1 MEDGVLQQGSQRRA
15 GTAGA
20 SVRAGVALA
29 GALFSFLAT
38 NGSVYPAVAMVD
50 PWVREGATLFGV
62 LVLVALVGIVR
73 YRPRWLHVRLFSGV
87 ALASVAGYL
96 LLAGAGLAL
105 RSPGLLLAGSLLDS
119 LAEAWLF
126 VLAYLAFA
134 QLEAARRPVVAMGA
148 CLAAYL
154 LQPWANVLAPTY
166 AVAANALCFVVL
178 FLCVR
183 SLVAAPL
190 QEAQRSEPPAEMA
203 VANPQSFLPSGHL
216 LFVTIFVFS
225 IAQGL
230 VIALPGPFNEA
241 PALPVAFLPLAVIL
255 VVYLARRRMPN
266 ADGLFALCALL
277 IIAGMFLQPSDRVV
291 SGGVVSASNTLIEAG
306 ASCFNLLLVL
316 LVGSIAGRNRAT
328 ALPTAALVLAL
339 YWSGVLVG
347 AMLGNGAMALFG
359 WTEQALVWTSFA
371 SAMVFVTFCFIVL
384 KNVSFAE
391 AIGAIRPPEPLR
403 PPAELAMATRG
414 EERAGTDIRC
424 GEEGSLGRVPKT
436 ADLAEGIA
444 VEGISAGGTA
454 LEDRCAAVGTD
465 YGLTPREGEVFAL
478 LAQGRTVGVIR
489 EKLVISLN
497 TARFHTKNIYAK
509 LGVHSQQEL
518 IDLVENF
525 EA

>member
-1 MEDGVLQQGSQRRA
+1 MERMGDEVRRQGAER
-15 GTAGA
+15 GEGA
-20 SVRAGVALA
+20 SVRVAAALA
-29 GALFSFLAT
+29 CALFSFLAT
-38 NGSVYPAVAMVD
+38 NGSIYPAVAAVD
-50 PWVREGATLFGV
+50 PWVRESATLFGV
-62 LVLVALVGIVR
+62 AVLGALVGVAR
-73 YRPRWLHVRLFSGV
+73 YRPCWLHVRLFNGL
-87 ALASVAGYL
+87 ALASVAAYL
-96 LLAGAGLAL
+96 LLDGTGLVL
-105 RSPGLLLAGSLLDS
+105 HSPWLLMAGSLLDS

-126 VLAYLAFA
+126 VLAYVAFA
-134 QLEAARRPVVAMGA
+134 QLDASRRPVVAMSA

-154 LQPWANVLAPTY
+154 LQPWANALAPTA

-183 SLVAAPL
+183 SLVEAPL
-190 QEAQRSEPPAEMA
+190 REARRSEPPAEMA

-255 VVYLARRRMPN
+255 IAYLARRRMPN

-277 IIAGMFLQPSDRVV
+277 IIAGMFLQPSDRMV
-291 SGGVVSASNTLIEAG
+291 SGGMVSASNTLIEAG

-316 LVGSIAGRNRAT
+316 LVGSIAGRNRVT

-339 YWSGVLVG
+339 YWSGVGIG
-347 AMLGNGAMALFG
+347 AVLGNSAMALLG
-359 WTEQALVWTSFA
+359 WTEEALVWTSFA
-371 SAMVFVTFCFIVL
+371 SAMIFVTFCFVAL
-384 KNVSFAE
+384 KNVSFAD
-391 AIGAIRPPEPLR
+391 AIGAIRPPSPLL
-403 PPAELAMATRG
+403 PPVEMTADEDGRVDESDGACGGG
-414 EERAGTDIRC
+414 EECEKVA
-424 GEEGSLGRVPKT
+424 L
-436 ADLAEGIA
+436 
-444 VEGISAGGTA
+444 SAGFVSAKDTVLG
-454 LEDRCAAVGTD
+454 DRCAAVAAD

-478 LAQGRTVGVIR
+478 LAQGRTVGVVR

-518 IDLVENF
+518 IDLVERY
-525 EA
+525 ER

>member
-1 MEDGVLQQGSQRRA
+1 MENGVRQQEPQRRDGA
-15 GTAGA
+15 VGA

-29 GALFSFLAT
+29 CALFSFLAT
-38 NGSVYPAVAMVD
+38 NGSIYPAVAIVD
-50 PWVREGATLFGV
+50 PWVREWATLFGV
-62 LVLVALVGIVR
+62 LVLVALVWVAR
-73 YRPRWLHVRLFSGV
+73 YRPRWLRVCIFNGT
-87 ALASVAGYL
+87 ALVSVAGYL
-96 LLAGAGLAL
+96 LLDGAGLIMRNPAL
-105 RSPGLLLAGSLLDS
+105 LMAGSLLDS

-134 QLEAARRPVVAMGA
+134 QLEAPRRPVVAMGA

-154 LQPWANVLAPTY
+154 LQPWANALVPTY
-166 AVAANALCFVVL
+166 AVAANALCFIVL
-178 FLCVR
+178 FLCVCP
-183 SLVAAPL
+183 LVSAPL
-190 QEAQRSEPPAEMA
+190 REVRHSEPPAEMA
-203 VANPQSFLPSGHL
+203 VANPQSFLPFGHL

-230 VIALPGPFNEA
+230 VVALPGPFNEA

-347 AMLGNGAMALFG
+347 AVLGNGAMVLFG

-371 SAMVFVTFCFIVL
+371 GAMVFVAFCFIVL
-384 KNVSFAE
+384 KNVNFAE
-391 AIGAIRPPEPLR
+391 AIGSIRPPEPLR
-403 PPAELAMATRG
+403 PPAVM
-414 EERAGTDIRC
+414 EERGWRDGTC
-424 GEEGSLGRVPKT
+424 GED
-436 ADLAEGIA
+436 ADATWPSGETLSEMPLAGA
-444 VEGISAGGTA
+444 VSIEK
-454 LEDRCAAVGTD
+454 RCVAVGAE
-465 YGLTPREGEVFAL
+465 YGLTPREGEVLAL

-518 IDLVENF
+518 IDLVERY
-525 EA
+525 ER

>member
-1 MEDGVLQQGSQRRA
+1 MENEVRQQEPQWREGA
-15 GTAGA
+15 AAA

-29 GALFSFLAT
+29 CALFSFLAT
-38 NGSVYPAVAMVD
+38 NGSIYPAVAMVD
-50 PWVREGATLFGV
+50 PWVREWATLFGV
-62 LVLVALVGIVR
+62 LVLVALVEVAR
-73 YRPRWLHVRLFSGV
+73 YRPRWLHVRLFNGI

-96 LLAGAGLAL
+96 LLDGAGLIMRNSAL
-105 RSPGLLLAGSLLDS
+105 LMAGSLLDS

-134 QLEAARRPVVAMGA
+134 QLEAPRRPVVAMAA

-154 LQPWANVLAPTY
+154 LQPWTNALAPTY
-166 AVAANALCFVVL
+166 AVAANALCFTVL

-183 SLVAAPL
+183 PLVGAPL
-190 QEAQRSEPPAEMA
+190 REVRHSEPPAEMA
-203 VANPQSFLPSGHL
+203 VANPQSFLPFGHL

-230 VIALPGPFNEA
+230 VVALPGPFNEA
-241 PALPVAFLPLAVIL
+241 PALPMAFLPLAVIL

-339 YWSGVLVG
+339 YWSGMLVG
-347 AMLGNGAMALFG
+347 AVLGNGAMALFG

-371 SAMVFVTFCFIVL
+371 SAMVFVAFCFIVL
-384 KNVSFAE
+384 KNVSFVE
-391 AIGAIRPPEPLR
+391 AIGAILPPEPLR
-403 PPAELAMATRG
+403 PPGGAESVG
-414 EERAGTDIRC
+414 AGDGC
-424 GEEGSLGRVPKT
+424 GEDGGANQGPIGSGGALGE
-436 ADLAEGIA
+436 AL
-444 VEGISAGGTA
+444 SAGSDA
-454 LEDRCAAVGTD
+454 LEARCAAVGAE

-518 IDLVENF
+518 IDLVECF
-525 EA
+525 GD

>member
-1 MEDGVLQQGSQRRA
+1 MGDEVRRQGA
-15 GTAGA
+15 GRGEGAMGATA
-20 SVRAGVALA
+20 SVRVAAALA
-29 GALFSFLAT
+29 CALFSFLAT
-38 NGSVYPAVAMVD
+38 NGSIYPAVAAVD
-50 PWVREGATLFGV
+50 PWVRESATLFGV
-62 LVLVALVGIVR
+62 AVLAALVGVAR
-73 YRPRWLHVRLFSGV
+73 YRPCWLHVRLFNGF
-87 ALASVAGYL
+87 ALASVAAYL
-96 LLAGAGLAL
+96 LLDGAGLVL
-105 RSPGLLLAGSLLDS
+105 HSPWLLMAGSLLDS

-126 VLAYLAFA
+126 VLAYVAFA
-134 QLEAARRPVVAMGA
+134 QLDASRRPVVAMSA

-154 LQPWANVLAPTY
+154 LQPWANALAPTA

-183 SLVAAPL
+183 GLVEAPL
-190 QEAQRSEPPAEMA
+190 REARRSEPPAEMA

-255 VVYLARRRMPN
+255 VAYLARRRMPN

-277 IIAGMFLQPSDRVV
+277 IIAGMFLQPSDRAV
-291 SGGVVSASNTLIEAG
+291 SGGVVSASSTLIEAG

-316 LVGSIAGRNRAT
+316 LVGSIAGRNRVT

-339 YWSGVLVG
+339 YWLGVCAG
-347 AMLGNGAMALFG
+347 AVLGNGAMALFG
-359 WTEQALVWTSFA
+359 WTDEALVWTSFA
-371 SAMVFVTFCFIVL
+371 SAMAFVTFCFVVL

-391 AIGAIRPPEPLR
+391 AIGALQPPVPVEA
-403 PPAELAMATRG
+403 PAAPAV
-414 EERAGTDIRC
+414 
-424 GEEGSLGRVPKT
+424 EEGR
-436 ADLAEGIA
+436 
-444 VEGISAGGTA
+444 A
-454 LEDRCAAVGTD
+454 LPDEVAKQ
-465 YGLTPREGEVFAL
+465 YGLTPRETEVFAL

-525 EA
+525 EV